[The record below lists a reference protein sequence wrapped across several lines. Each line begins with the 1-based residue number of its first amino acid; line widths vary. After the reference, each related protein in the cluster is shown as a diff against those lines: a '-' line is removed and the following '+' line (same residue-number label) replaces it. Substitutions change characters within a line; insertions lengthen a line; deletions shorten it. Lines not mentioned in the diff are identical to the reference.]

1 MEENNLT
8 LNVNDFLN
16 KLPIGICKFNAD
28 NNLTIEF
35 INDTVSEILGFTK
48 EQLSKILQGSFYNI
62 VSEID
67 LQHFKGSINHNIL
80 NKSNPIDIE
89 YRVKNNFNR
98 ILWFWQRVNVIT
110 NDDGTFSF
118 LAVFYDVT
126 LSRQSKELL
135 EVYSRI
141 DPLTRVFNKTAIESD
156 INLIISGSEPE
167 LKQAFIML
175 DIDNFK
181 KINDSQ
187 GHSQGDRILQK
198 LSQIILTTV
207 QESRTTGRL
216 GGDEFVLYVAE
227 LDHDDYKARISKIC
241 NDIQRFANSL
251 SFSVSMGIAVY
262 PDYGTCFSELY
273 VNADKALYH
282 AKRLGKK
289 GFCFYDG

>member
-1 MEENNLT
+1 M
-8 LNVNDFLN
+8 
-16 KLPIGICKFNAD
+16 
-28 NNLTIEF
+28 
-35 INDTVSEILGFTK
+35 
-48 EQLSKILQGSFYNI
+48 
-62 VSEID
+62 
-67 LQHFKGSINHNIL
+67 
-80 NKSNPIDIE
+80 
-89 YRVKNNFNR
+89 
-98 ILWFWQRVNVIT
+98 
-110 NDDGTFSF
+110 
-118 LAVFYDVT
+118 T